1 MRTKL
6 HKNMNSA
13 ELKAARKT
21 LGLNISGM
29 AIQLNTPYRTYQSWE
44 NGTREAPGI
53 VRPMVELLLQKDRW
67 VMAAIKAKI
76 TRGSAS

>member
-21 LGLNISGM
+21 LGLNIACM

-53 VRPMVELLLQKDRW
+53 VRPIVELLLLEDRW

-76 TRGSAS
+76 EGGER